1 LPILRPAW
9 AIEHPGYDCQQEKH
23 DDSCIPYNALMN
35 CSSCGAPVAAGLH
48 FCGMCGAPLQQSVRR
63 ERRKVSVV
71 FIDLAG
77 FTSLTQGFDPEE
89 LRDLADEVLTVVAG
103 IIEDY
108 DGHVDAFRGDGL
120 IALFGAPRSHPDDTE
135 RAVLAAAAGLRAIER
150 IGRAKRRAL
159 QGRAGVATGVV
170 IAGALGSG
178 RVREYTVMGS
188 TVNLAARLESAATPG
203 EVWVS
208 PETYEETRHHLAFHA
223 APPVDL
229 VGFPDIQKLYILAS
243 EQEQAQLDPYRHLEF
258 VGCQLELAQ
267 LRDAHTWVV
276 DHGSARELWLV
287 GGAGLGKTRLLSEF
301 TDSFVRAGKPAL
313 QDPLILWL
321 EGRASEEHSWLP
333 LARRIFDLAEG
344 EDRRIWHK
352 KIMSQLAVLLPG
364 ESRWHQQILISL
376 GLARERSWTRLERRN
391 SNRVCLAW
399 RDLFIALTRQGEGRS
414 LILAVDNTPQDPLLL
429 EFLRLLRNVQA
440 PLLVIRTSR
449 QAAPSEE
456 SESALT
462 VTVKP
467 LNVTE
472 SLKLLNQV
480 ASPVMRVAIESLVY
494 QVGGV
499 PAYILELG
507 RALTVSHAG
516 SFSGSLAALLQARLD
531 MLEAGERQL
540 LFYAALTGE
549 RCWEPQLVSLLESS
563 GGAQLERM
571 QHENLLVKVA
581 DSSIP
586 GMVEFRFQSELL
598 RHAVLQMIPFADRP
612 LLHLRIGTWL
622 EQFAPLALSKLI
634 GDHFRAGGSH
644 DTAYSHYLAAAE
656 LALANGEG
664 EAYRLFDLIATLDL
678 PAELQLQGGLAYA
691 QAALDLA
698 DWPKASALLQEI
710 EAWSTAAPDLEAS
723 EHLHLL
729 QKLRGELATLHA
741 SGQEN

>member
-1 LPILRPAW
+1 
-9 AIEHPGYDCQQEKH
+9 
-23 DDSCIPYNALMN
+23 
-35 CSSCGAPVAAGLH
+35 
-48 FCGMCGAPLQQSVRR
+48 MCGAPLQQSVRR

-77 FTSLTQGFDPEE
+77 FTTLTHGFDPEK

-135 RAVLAAAAGLRAIER
+135 RAVLAAAAGLQAIER
-150 IGRAKRRAL
+150 IGRTKQQLL

-208 PETYEETRHHLAFHA
+208 PETWEETRHHLEYRV
-223 APPVDL
+223 APQVSLD
-229 VGFPDIQKLYILAS
+229 GFPDVQKLFILEAV
-243 EQEQAQLDPYRHLEF
+243 QPQQDADPYHHLEF
-258 VGCQLELAQ
+258 IGREQELAE
-267 LRDAHTWVV
+267 LHDAHSRVLG
-276 DHGSARELWLV
+276 HGRPRELWLV
-287 GGAGLGKTRLLSEF
+287 GGAGLGKTRLLNEF
-301 TDSFVRAGKPAL
+301 IASFVQAGRPAPSG
-313 QDPLILWL
+313 PLILRL

-333 LARRIFDLAEG
+333 LARQVFDLAEG
-344 EDRRIWHK
+344 EDRRIWQQK
-352 KIMSQLAVLLPG
+352 VLTLLQELLPG
-364 ESRWHQQILISL
+364 ELRWHQQVLASL
-376 GLARERSWTRLERRN
+376 ALARERNWTRLERRN
-391 SNRVCLAW
+391 VNRVCLAW
-399 RDLFIALTRQGEGRS
+399 RDLLVALTRQGRS
-414 LILAVDNTPQDPLLL
+414 LILAVENAPQDPLLL
-429 EFLRLLRNVQA
+429 EFLRLLQEVQA

-449 QAAPSEE
+449 QGAEPGNAGT
-456 SESALT
+456 ATTLA
-462 VTVKP
+462 VRP
-467 LNVTE
+467 LNVSD

-480 ASPVMRVAIESLVY
+480 ASPAMRVAVESLVY

-531 MLEAGERQL
+531 MLGAGERQL

-549 RCWEPQLVSLLESS
+549 RCWEPELLSLLESS
-563 GGAQLERM
+563 GSHELERV
-571 QHENLLVKVA
+571 QQENLLVKIA
-581 DSSIP
+581 DSSIA

-598 RHAVLQMIPFADRP
+598 RHAVLQMIPFSDRP

-622 EQFAPLALSKLI
+622 EQYAPLALSQLI
-634 GDHFRAGGSH
+634 GDHFREGGSH

-656 LALANGEG
+656 LALAGG
-664 EAYRLFDLIATLDL
+664 DDAEAYRLFELIAKLDL
-678 PAELQLQGGLAYA
+678 PWDLSLQAGLAHA

-698 DWPKASALLQEI
+698 DWPKASELLKEI
-710 EAWSTAAPDLEAS
+710 EAWSTEGPDLES
-723 EHLHLL
+723 SGHLPVLRKL
-729 QKLRGELATLHA
+729 QSELASLPA
-741 SGQEN
+741 SGAKN